1 MDRDGDTA
9 EAADEN
15 AGGGGDQG
23 TGADGVH
30 GGADCQGLGDLRHGA
45 AVQPMNVCSSMSMA
59 FSYSALTALIAA
71 CHMVDDALFPICLRF
86 SLIVMYAATGTR

>member
-1 MDRDGDTA
+1 MGGVGRIDWDRDTTK
-9 EAADEN
+9 AADEN

-45 AVQPMNVCSSMSMA
+45 AVQPTNV
-59 FSYSALTALIAA
+59 
-71 CHMVDDALFPICLRF
+71 
-86 SLIVMYAATGTR
+86 